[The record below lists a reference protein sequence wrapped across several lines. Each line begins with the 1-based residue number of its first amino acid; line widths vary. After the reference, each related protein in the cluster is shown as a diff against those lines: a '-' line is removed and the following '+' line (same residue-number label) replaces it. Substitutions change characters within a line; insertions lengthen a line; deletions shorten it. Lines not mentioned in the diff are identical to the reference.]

1 MKIGSP
7 LYPAPRATALER
19 TAIASRADGAE
30 RAPAASRP
38 GRAEDTPPNPVT
50 ERLRELQDGL
60 QRLQAMPREVDENKA
75 GFLKQRLEMLKA
87 LMMFASPN
95 KLAAIAKE
103 LKSIAGELN
112 GLARNLG
119 GGTGAAPMA
128 LPSPTLAAAQAAA
141 QATPGVGEALTGAQ
155 SALGVA
161 ATSTP
166 GGGATASGEPPPAP
180 APSTNL
186 ASERADDTTPG
197 SAGSQEATDDE
208 KPSGSAVSPGASALP
223 GGPPP
228 AAASGS
234 DDGALLGLLKD
245 AKKSLSEAI
254 AQLRAALDEENRD
267 GKKALRQAE
276 KQLAGLDRTL
286 ARSVLDGL
294 YSELGRQLG
303 GTLPGRAR
311 VGSIDIAI

>member
-7 LYPAPRATALER
+7 FYPAPRATVMER
-19 TAIASRADGAE
+19 TTLAARADGTG
-30 RAPAASRP
+30 PTPSTSLP
-38 GRAEDTPPNPVT
+38 GRTEETAPNPVA
-50 ERLRELQDGL
+50 ERLQELQDGL

-75 GFLKQRLEMLKA
+75 DFLMQRLEMLKA

-128 LPSPTLAAAQAAA
+128 LPSPTLG
-141 QATPGVGEALTGAQ
+141 ATQTTPEVVDALTGAQ
-155 SALGVA
+155 LTLGA
-161 ATSTP
+161 EAPLTSVD
-166 GGGATASGEPPPAP
+166 GATAPGEPTATPPA
-180 APSTNL
+180 NL
-186 ASERADDTTPG
+186 TSGRTDDTTPG
-197 SAGSQEATDDE
+197 SAGTQEATDDD
-208 KPSGSAVSPGASALP
+208 KPSASTVGPGTSALP
-223 GGPPP
+223 SGQPSES
-228 AAASGS
+228 ASGAR
-234 DDGALLGLLKD
+234 DGALLGLLKD

-254 AQLRAALDEENRD
+254 AQLRAATDEENRD

-286 ARSVLDGL
+286 ARSVLAGF
-294 YSELGRQLG
+294 YSELSRQ
-303 GTLPGRAR
+303 PSDMPSGRAR
-311 VGSIDIAI
+311 FGSIDIAI